1 MNEIE
6 IKTDFR
12 MKQEE
17 FKKYIKSIGFE
28 NYTGGNIYD
37 YKGFR
42 IDLYNYFYYF
52 YIGSEWS
59 GHYYTDL
66 DPIYKYFKRELR
78 SIKLKALLY
87 FNIS

>member
-17 FKKYIKSIGFE
+17 FKKYIKSIGFNTIGY
-28 NYTGGNIYD
+28 NYYQ
-37 YKGFR
+37 YKEFR
-42 IDLYNYFYYF
+42 IDLHYDYFYYF

-66 DPIYKYFKRELR
+66 DPIYNNFKNELR
-78 SIKLKALLY
+78 SIKLKELLR
-87 FNIS
+87 